1 VIVPAKPL
9 IAASASLPSQTLL
22 ESTSRFGERGA
33 AEPELDLADLQ
44 SDSVRRSLLLALE
57 HDTPAGAREQGA
69 SHGRLGVEKRRTS
82 VRQRQLTKTI
92 KPTVGVLVHHCCK
105 VLDKQICSTLEKLLF
120 AQTKL
125 SYTNMKLLFAVRA
138 PTRAPGS
145 R

>member
-9 IAASASLPSQTLL
+9 IAASASLPEPRSL

-69 SHGRLGVEKRRTS
+69 SHGRLGVEKRRTIGAAAAADQDHQAYS
-82 VRQRQLTKTI
+82 WSTSGKVVATTLQYARKT
-92 KPTVGVLVHHCCK
+92 TFCC
-105 VLDKQICSTLEKLLF
+105 
-120 AQTKL
+120 
-125 SYTNMKLLFAVRA
+125 
-138 PTRAPGS
+138 TRP
-145 R
+145 RE